1 MKNILLVL
9 ISFVIIGCR
18 TVSPVTNTVDLT
30 SLDFSNARN
39 LREAKMCEI
48 YLLGF
53 IGPIGNAQI
62 ITAIRAYNIKKVYAV
77 DMNYT
82 NAIIFQRRCVIVYGE
97 EMTIAEKEEN
107 AMTPADRDEER
118 IRKYLLEKNKN

>member
-39 LREAKMCEI
+39 LKEAKMCEKT
-48 YLLGF
+48 YLGF
-53 IGPIGNAQI
+53 IGPFGNAKI
-62 ITAIRAYNIKKVYAV
+62 ITAIRTYNIKKVYAF
-77 DMNYT
+77 DYHYT
-82 NAIIFQRRCVIVYGE
+82 NLIIAQKRCVIVYGE
-97 EMTIAEKEEN
+97 EMTD
-107 AMTPADRDEER
+107 ADKRNR
-118 IRKYLLEKNKN
+118 LPLIFR

>member
-9 ISFVIIGCR
+9 ISFVIIGCH

-39 LREAKMCEI
+39 LKEAKMCEV

-53 IGPIGNAQI
+53 IGPIGNAQV
-62 ITAIRAYNIKKVYAV
+62 ITAIRTYNITSVRLSY
-77 DMNYT
+77 
-82 NAIIFQRRCVIVYGE
+82 
-97 EMTIAEKEEN
+97 
-107 AMTPADRDEER
+107 R
-118 IRKYLLEKNKN
+118 INSVG

>member
-18 TVSPVTNTVDLT
+18 TWSPVTNTVDLT
-30 SLDFSNARN
+30 TLDFSNARN
-39 LREAKMCEI
+39 LKEAKACEF
-48 YLLGF
+48 YVFGF

-62 ITAIRAYNIKKVYAV
+62 ITAIRVYNIKKVYAV
-77 DMNYT
+77 DRYYT
-82 NAIIFQRRCVIVYGE
+82 NALIFQKSCIIVYGE
-97 EMTIAEKEEN
+97 EMTNAEK

-118 IRKYLLEKNKN
+118 IRKNLLEKRKN